1 MNEHGIEELIGTLY
15 EMVQDARSVPFSSDK
30 CAVEREKVLDLL
42 DEISNQLPGELK
54 QAKTI
59 VESRN
64 EVITNAK
71 REAENILKQAEQ
83 RAKQMISREEITRQ
97 AAQQADEMVK
107 AAQQKIKE
115 LKQVTNDYVD
125 DAMKRT
131 EDAGEMCGEGL
142 KRVCKLVGI
151 PPVLHMGSCVDI
163 SRMMILASDIAKDW
177 GINISQIPLCGCA
190 PEWMSEKAVSIGN
203 YVVATGID
211 TFLGVDPYVKGSS
224 EICDLLT
231 GEHGVKDWVEANYT
245 VETDIEKLGDLMIER
260 IEQKRAALGI

>member
-83 RAKQMISREEITRQ
+83 Q
-97 AAQQADEMVK
+97 AAEMMK

-115 LKQVTNDYVD
+115 LRQVTNDYVD

-131 EDAGEMCGEGL
+131 EDA
-142 KRVCKLVGI
+142 
-151 PPVLHMGSCVDI
+151 
-163 SRMMILASDIAKDW
+163 
-177 GINISQIPLCGCA
+177 ISQSL
-190 PEWMSEKAVSIGN
+190 
-203 YVVATGID
+203 
-211 TFLGVDPYVKGSS
+211 S
-224 EICDLLT
+224 EIRESRSKFRTL
-231 GEHGVKDWVEANYT
+231 VNPQAAKPSPI
-245 VETDIEKLGDLMIER
+245 IEDV
-260 IEQKRAALGI
+260 